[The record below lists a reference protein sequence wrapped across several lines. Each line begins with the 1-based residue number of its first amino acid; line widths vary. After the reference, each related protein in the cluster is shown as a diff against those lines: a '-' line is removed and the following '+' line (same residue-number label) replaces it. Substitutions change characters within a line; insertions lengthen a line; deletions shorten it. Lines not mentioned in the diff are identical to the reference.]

1 MHVRSHGLLLGTY
14 VHTKGA
20 PVRLATADDLGRYVR
35 NRRLELGLTQ
45 SDLSSV
51 ADVSRRWLSEVEAGK
66 ATAEIGL
73 VFRVLRALDVTVE
86 ANTLR
91 AARIDLDEI
100 INYHRAPRPETGDG

>member
-1 MHVRSHGLLLGTY
+1 
-14 VHTKGA
+14 
-20 PVRLATADDLGRYVR
+20 VRLATADDLGRYVR

-45 SDLSSV
+45 SDLSAV

-91 AARIDLDEI
+91 AAQIDLDEI
-100 INYHRAPRPETGDG
+100 INYHRAPRTETHDG